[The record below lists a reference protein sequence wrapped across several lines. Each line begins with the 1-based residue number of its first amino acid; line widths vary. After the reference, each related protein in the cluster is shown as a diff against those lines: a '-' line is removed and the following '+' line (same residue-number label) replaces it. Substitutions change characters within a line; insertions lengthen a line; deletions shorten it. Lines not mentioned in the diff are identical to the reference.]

1 MKLISEYIKKYKL
14 GFLASFLLVGVAVY
28 AQLLQPKI
36 LSEILTAIV
45 SQDTS
50 IITRLGI
57 LLVVIAIVG
66 FIAGVLNTFVAAKIS
81 QETGS
86 DLRKRVFDKVQTF
99 SYTNIETFEASN
111 LVVRLVN
118 DSQQVQSLIMIM
130 LQSLTRMPIMFV
142 GAFVMAMIAMPQ
154 LWWVILLAMVLVLFS
169 VAVAFGKMGPRFAK
183 MQVLIEKINAIAKE
197 NFMGMRVVKSF
208 GQESSEIEKFNRE
221 SDALTKEII
230 GVGYVFSFLMP
241 IFFLIMDLG
250 IALVVFLVGSR
261 ADVNP
266 EMLGQA
272 VSFIS
277 YLTTIMFA
285 LMMGGMMVSFSSR
298 AFVSVGR
305 IKEVLDT
312 ETDMTFKDDVSELKS
327 GSIIFDNV
335 SYQYDDLQKPTLDGV
350 SFKIDHG
357 KTLGVV
363 GASGSGKSTL
373 AQMIA
378 RIYDPSVGTIYIDD
392 QDLKDVSK
400 TTLQKDISLV
410 LQRPIIFSGT
420 IADTLRQGKKD
431 ASMEEMKKASKIAQA
446 YEFIENEV
454 DQFDAVVYQRGSNFS
469 GGQKQRLSIARG
481 LINEPK
487 ILILDDSTSALDA
500 QSEKKV
506 QDALK
511 TEMPNTTKVIVSQKI
526 SSIVHADLILV
537 MDEGRL
543 VQQGTHKELLETSL
557 VYREIY
563 ETQKGKSVQDA
574 FESDKE
580 GF

>member
-197 NFMGMRVVKSF
+197 
-208 GQESSEIEKFNRE
+208 
-221 SDALTKEII
+221 
-230 GVGYVFSFLMP
+230 
-241 IFFLIMDLG
+241 
-250 IALVVFLVGSR
+250 
-261 ADVNP
+261 
-266 EMLGQA
+266 
-272 VSFIS
+272 
-277 YLTTIMFA
+277 
-285 LMMGGMMVSFSSR
+285 
-298 AFVSVGR
+298 
-305 IKEVLDT
+305 
-312 ETDMTFKDDVSELKS
+312 
-327 GSIIFDNV
+327 
-335 SYQYDDLQKPTLDGV
+335 TLW
-350 SFKIDHG
+350 
-357 KTLGVV
+357 
-363 GASGSGKSTL
+363 
-373 AQMIA
+373 
-378 RIYDPSVGTIYIDD
+378 
-392 QDLKDVSK
+392 
-400 TTLQKDISLV
+400 
-410 LQRPIIFSGT
+410 
-420 IADTLRQGKKD
+420 
-431 ASMEEMKKASKIAQA
+431 EC
-446 YEFIENEV
+446 
-454 DQFDAVVYQRGSNFS
+454 
-469 GGQKQRLSIARG
+469 G
-481 LINEPK
+481 L
-487 ILILDDSTSALDA
+487 
-500 QSEKKV
+500 
-506 QDALK
+506 
-511 TEMPNTTKVIVSQKI
+511 
-526 SSIVHADLILV
+526 
-537 MDEGRL
+537 
-543 VQQGTHKELLETSL
+543 
-557 VYREIY
+557 
-563 ETQKGKSVQDA
+563 
-574 FESDKE
+574 
-580 GF
+580 